1 MGEKADYNKKVAEI
15 ERKIPDHD
23 QCKYITAEVFNKL
36 MSENVAVT
44 LKPAN
49 LATKADID
57 DFGKKHRF

>member
-1 MGEKADYNKKVAEI
+1 
-15 ERKIPDHD
+15 
-23 QCKYITAEVFNKL
+23 

-57 DFGKKHRF
+57 DFGKKHRFWWQTNKD